1 MRRDVAMFGNALCIA
16 GWGSLQSANF
26 MDELCKTTFG
36 ESTVDKPR
44 ALGGLK
50 GYSIEL
56 DFKETMKTTCNFA
69 LFERLGIWYITT
81 VLLGGKRCFH
91 YRIIFP

>member
-1 MRRDVAMFGNALCIA
+1 MRRDVAMLGNALCIA

-26 MDELCKTTFG
+26 TDELCTTTFG
-36 ESTVDKPR
+36 ESTVDNPR

-50 GYSIEL
+50 GDSIEL
-56 DFKETMKTTCNFA
+56 DFKETMKTTRNSA
-69 LFERLGIWYITT
+69 LFERLGSWYITT

-91 YRIIFP
+91 YRLICP

>member
-1 MRRDVAMFGNALCIA
+1 MGNALCIA

-26 MDELCKTTFG
+26 MDELCTITLG

-44 ALGGLK
+44 GLVGLK
-50 GYSIEL
+50 GDSIEL

-69 LFERLGIWYITT
+69 LFERLGNWYIAT

-91 YRIIFP
+91 YRLICP